1 MLPHSNKGSDLTSDR
16 NMPPFADP
24 SKLPSPDLPEHI
36 LLVDDDEAI
45 LKLVRMHLEKR
56 GVTVTVAGDGV
67 EALAEFQKKKPDMI
81 LLDLMMPTVDGLHV
95 CRAVRTNA
103 RTPIIVISAIGME
116 EKKVEALDL
125 GADDYLVKPFGV
137 KELMA
142 RVRAVYRR
150 KQQNATPR
158 ESLVKIGG
166 VFADLESG
174 SLILKGERVHLT
186 PTEFKLLAEL
196 LKKRD
201 EVVSHEHLLKKV
213 WGRSYTDSI
222 EYLHMYIGRLRK
234 KLAICPD
241 LEIET
246 HVGAGYSLHIEED

>member
-1 MLPHSNKGSDLTSDR
+1 
-16 NMPPFADP
+16 MPSA
-24 SKLPSPDLPEHI
+24 DLPEHI

-56 GVTVTVAGDGV
+56 GVQVSIAKDGV
-67 EALAEFQKKKPDMI
+67 EALAEFHKNKPDLI

-103 RTPIIVISAIGME
+103 ITPIIVISAIGME

-150 KQQNATPR
+150 RLYSTTPR
-158 ESLVKIGG
+158 ESLVKVGEL
-166 VFADLESG
+166 FADLESG
-174 SLILKGERVHLT
+174 ALILKGESVHLT
-186 PTEFKLLAEL
+186 PTEFKLFAEL

-201 EVVSHEHLLKKV
+201 EIVTHKQLLHKV
-213 WGRSYTDSI
+213 WGRSYTESI

-234 KLAICPD
+234 KLAGCPD

-246 HVGAGYSLHIEED
+246 HVGSGYSLHIEGD